1 MHLNTARFFFLT
13 AVVALPFLVATPAG
27 AQHRCSVPIRDQDHA
42 FGQGVSS
49 WKSLKEQNIV
59 MQKRDYS
66 CGAAVLA
73 TIARYYWGDDVG
85 EEFFLD
91 ALIDMLTEE
100 ELKDRVVNGLAISDL
115 RRVAVKKGYQSTIG
129 TLGWGM
135 LRDSRVP
142 LVVPIR
148 TSGHDHFVVYRG
160 HDGEKVYL
168 ADPIRGNLRVPIST
182 FLEEWQKN
190 AILVLA
196 KPGEKVRDY
205 TPLSIT
211 VDETSLGEI
220 NWHLI
225 RTQPHLVR

>member
-1 MHLNTARFFFLT
+1 MHLNTARLFFLT
-13 AVVALPFLVATPAG
+13 AVTALPFLVATPAG
-27 AQHRCSVPIRDQDHA
+27 AQHRCSVPIRDQDHV
-42 FGQGVSS
+42 FGRGVSS
-49 WKSLKEQNIV
+49 WKSLKERNIV
-59 MQKRDYS
+59 MQRRDYS

-85 EEFFLD
+85 EEFFLN

-211 VDETSLGEI
+211 VDEISLGEV
-220 NWHLI
+220 NWQLI
-225 RTQPHLVR
+225 RTQPQLIR

>member
-1 MHLNTARFFFLT
+1 MHLNTARLLFLT
-13 AVVALPFLVATPAG
+13 AVMALPFLVATPAG
-27 AQHRCSVPIRDQDHA
+27 AQHRSSVPIRDQDHV

-49 WKSLKEQNIV
+49 WKSLKERNIV
-59 MQKRDYS
+59 MQRRDYS

-211 VDETSLGEI
+211 VDETSLGEL
-220 NWHLI
+220 NWQLI
-225 RTQPHLVR
+225 RTQPQLIR